1 MFTKINFQYLISYL
15 GLTPFIFIILDKYF
29 LFKIN
34 EEIFQNFIINY
45 GIIVLV
51 FIGAINWNFQ
61 KKISNLI
68 AIYGSLPSLFAVI
81 IILLNLYD
89 YNFSNLIYLII
100 LFYYFQLLCDLLILH
115 IKKINKNIFFTLRL
129 PLTLIISIS
138 LFMIQY

>member
-1 MFTKINFQYLISYL
+1 MFIKINFQYLISYL

-34 EEIFQNFIINY
+34 EEIFQNFIIY
-45 GIIVLV
+45 YAIIILV
-51 FIGAINWNFQ
+51 FIGAINWNLQ

-68 AIYGSLPSLFAVI
+68 AIYGSLPSLFAI
-81 IILLNLYD
+81 IIIILNLYD

-100 LFYYFQLLCDLLILH
+100 LFYYFQLVCDLLILH
-115 IKKINKNIFFTLRL
+115 MSEINKYIFFTVRL
-129 PLTLIISIS
+129 PLTLFISIS